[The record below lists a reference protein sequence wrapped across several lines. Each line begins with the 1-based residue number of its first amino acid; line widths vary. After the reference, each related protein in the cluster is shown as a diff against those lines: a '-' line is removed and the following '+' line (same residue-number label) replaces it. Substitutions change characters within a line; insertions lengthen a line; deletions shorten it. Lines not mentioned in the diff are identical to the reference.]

1 MTGNLTLI
9 AERRGERTRLACVR
23 YNGTLRCSRAFDD
36 RGAVRVVT
44 SSLGPGLL
52 AGDRTVI
59 SGNVGT
65 QAHLIVTEQ
74 SATRAYGGAAISTSH
89 RTWNVASAATLELLA
104 EPVTLF
110 SGSRHE
116 ANMTIELEVG
126 ARVTIVDAIVAAES
140 HFVSYAS
147 DVTIHRAGRL
157 VTVDRARLD
166 SEAMPARALG
176 VLIYLGHLS
185 EYRLAE
191 IESLLHA
198 IRGIRFGIGQPLAEG
213 LIVRLYGDDAWT
225 VREALHAVAA
235 RVRCSTSVGQSQDEI
250 GAPSSNS

>member
-1 MTGNLTLI
+1 VTGTLTLL

-23 YNGTLRCSRAFDD
+23 YDGTLRCSRAFDD

-52 AGDRTVI
+52 AGDGTVI

-74 SATRAYGGAAISTSH
+74 SATRAYGGAAVSTSH

-116 ANMTIELEVG
+116 ANTTIELGVG
-126 ARVTIVDAIVAAES
+126 ARVTIVDAIVAAEPQ
-140 HFVSYAS
+140 FVSYAS
-147 DVTIHRAGRL
+147 DVTIRRAGRL

-166 SEAMPARALG
+166 PEVMPARALG
-176 VLIYLGHLS
+176 VLIYLGQLS
-185 EYRLAE
+185 AHRLGD
-191 IESLLHA
+191 IESFLHA
-198 IRGIRFGIGQPLAEG
+198 RSGIRFGVGRPLAEG

-225 VREALHAVAA
+225 VREALHAAAA
-235 RVRCSTSVGQSQDEI
+235 RVRCHTSAGQSQGEI
-250 GAPSSNS
+250 GAPSSRS

>member
-1 MTGNLTLI
+1 MTGTLTLL

-23 YNGTLRCSRAFDD
+23 YDGTLRCSPAFDD

-52 AGDRTVI
+52 AGDGTVI

-74 SATRAYGGAAISTSH
+74 SATRAYGGAAVSTSH

-116 ANMTIELEVG
+116 ANTTIELGVG
-126 ARVTIVDAIVAAES
+126 ARVTIVDAIVAAEPQ
-140 HFVSYAS
+140 FVSYAS
-147 DVTIHRAGRL
+147 DVTIRRAGRL

-166 SEAMPARALG
+166 PEVMPARALG
-176 VLIYLGHLS
+176 VLIYLGQLS
-185 EYRLAE
+185 AHRLGD
-191 IESLLHA
+191 IESFLHA
-198 IRGIRFGIGQPLAEG
+198 RSGIRFGIGRPLAEG

-225 VREALHAVAA
+225 VREALHAAAA
-235 RVRCSTSVGQSQDEI
+235 RVRCHTSAGQSQGEI
-250 GAPSSNS
+250 GAPSSRS